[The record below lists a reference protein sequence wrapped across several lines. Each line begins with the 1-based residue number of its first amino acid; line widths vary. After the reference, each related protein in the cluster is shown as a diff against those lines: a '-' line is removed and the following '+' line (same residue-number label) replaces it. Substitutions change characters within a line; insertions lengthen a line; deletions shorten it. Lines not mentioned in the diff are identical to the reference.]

1 MAFLYFLE
9 NSMARD
15 NELLKQAIADA
26 KTVRETALANARMVL
41 EEAFK
46 PQLSSMISTRL
57 RNEAEDVNEENM
69 QSSGIAG
76 SSVTADEPGPT
87 EPAKKVRSS
96 SNITNKD
103 QEVDTM
109 GEGMEDLTALGASDD
124 DEDVLDIHGDGL
136 GDDNAGVDLHGM
148 SGEPSLGHG
157 KAREYEALPD
167 VSHDPAAVQGG
178 EGGMGAP
185 EMGGGQGGP
194 GAEDMGDDALDLE
207 AIIRE
212 LEADTQDSLQEPQL
226 EQFDDVRAGQEVD
239 GPIKMKENSVPSS
252 TFRKKLHR
260 VKKSQEIKIVP
271 VNLMLMLRPLKA
283 FRVARKLHRVKM

>member
-1 MAFLYFLE
+1 MAFLYLE

-57 RNEAEDVNEENM
+57 RNEAEEVNEENM

-87 EPAKKVRSS
+87 MPANKVRSS

-103 QEVDTM
+103 QEIDTM
-109 GEGMEDLTALGASDD
+109 GEGIEDLTASHAAGK
-124 DEDVLDIHGDGL
+124 DEDDLDIHGDGL
-136 GDDNAGVDLHGM
+136 GDDNLGRDMHGY
-148 SGEPSLGHG
+148 SGEPLGRN
-157 KAREYEALPD
+157 RENEAIPD
-167 VSHDPAAVQGG
+167 AGMAGG
-178 EGGMGAP
+178 TASQMGTPDAGMAGEVPGMGA
-185 EMGGGQGGP
+185 EGP

-252 TFRKKLHR
+252 PEKSYTGSKSHR
-260 VKKSQEIKIVP
+260 
-271 VNLMLMLRPLKA
+271 
-283 FRVARKLHRVKM
+283 